1 MRTVG
6 LYLKEARLKKKLSL
20 KQMEKET
27 KIKKDFINSIEKGEW
42 SSLPE
47 YFVTLGFV
55 KTLAKYLNVSE
66 ENATAIFRRDY
77 PTDAR
82 NLFVNPKPDLKVRS
96 FMNPKVFMVVA
107 SVFIGILFLGYLAYQ
122 YYLYISPP
130 KLVVFSP
137 TENQEV
143 YENELSVIGKTQD
156 DATLKVNNQ
165 QVLVTESGDFVDKI
179 EVDENTKQVVF
190 IARSRYGKETVVI
203 RKIVPKLD

>member
-1 MRTVG
+1 M
-6 LYLKEARLKKKLSL
+6 YLKEARLKKKLSL